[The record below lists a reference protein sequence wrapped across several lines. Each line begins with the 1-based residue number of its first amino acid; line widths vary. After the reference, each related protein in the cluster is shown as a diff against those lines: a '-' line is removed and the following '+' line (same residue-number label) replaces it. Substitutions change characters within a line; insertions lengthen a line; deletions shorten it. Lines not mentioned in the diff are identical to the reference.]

1 MPFFQERYLLIIAP
15 AFSILVARGLG
26 WMGDRS
32 PWALVLGLLCV
43 VSASSISLHN
53 WFFDDAYTKGEYR
66 LTMDCVRDHVQQ
78 GDLLLL
84 VIPSRK
90 RFSTITVR
98 LVCPLVFFA
107 AMIFASN
114 IGPVRLWPP

>member
-1 MPFFQERYLLIIAP
+1 
-15 AFSILVARGLG
+15 
-26 WMGDRS
+26 MGDRS
-32 PWALVLGLLCV
+32 PWALVLGLLYV

-53 WFFDDAYTKGEYR
+53 WFFDDAYTKGEYK